1 MQWKG
6 ETVLAKKEKSFEERL
21 TDLEELVSKM
31 EQGSMPLD
39 ETLTS
44 YEQGTKLAK
53 KLLADLQTAEKKL
66 LELKDGKLVPLEETK

>member
-1 MQWKG
+1 M
-6 ETVLAKKEKSFEERL
+6 AKKEKSFEERL

-39 ETLTS
+39 EPLTS